1 MADSSDM
8 AESEEDDI
16 ISVTR
21 VVDDIDSKPL
31 KVLRDK
37 KVHEKEKE
45 NNMKERVKE
54 KDWDR
59 EREKDRLPEK
69 DREQDEWDRFIQT
82 DGDKYSMNSSSR
94 SASTKLKRNN
104 MLV

>member
-16 ISVTR
+16 IAGTR
-21 VVDDIDSKPL
+21 VADDTDSKPL

-37 KVHEKEKE
+37 KILEKEKE
-45 NNMKERVKE
+45 NDIKERVKE
-54 KDWDR
+54 RDWDR

-94 SASTKLKRNN
+94 LSSTKLKRNN
-104 MLV
+104 M